1 MRSPNTNTLL
11 TYIAANVRRARERK
25 NLTQER
31 LAESASV
38 DIRYLQRVERGTI
51 NLSIDVLTALAEALG
66 VTPASLLRPAKL
78 SPPKTGRPKKKK
90 GSGGK

>member
-1 MRSPNTNTLL
+1 MRSPKTKTLL

-25 NLTQER
+25 NLTQES

-51 NLSIDVLTALAEALG
+51 NLSIDVLSALSEALG
-66 VTPASLLRPAKL
+66 VTPATLLRPAKL
-78 SPPKTGRPKKKK
+78 KPPKVGRPKKK
-90 GSGGK
+90 GSSK